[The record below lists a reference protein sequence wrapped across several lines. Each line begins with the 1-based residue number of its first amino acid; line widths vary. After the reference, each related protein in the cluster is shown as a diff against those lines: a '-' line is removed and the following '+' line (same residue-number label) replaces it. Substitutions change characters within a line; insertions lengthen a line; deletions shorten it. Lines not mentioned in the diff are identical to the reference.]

1 MRVLFFLFSV
11 LVASLLLLPLT
22 VASPGRENAM
32 SDAVFSVSSETE
44 TASLPDSDAPQTEEV
59 TETAASA
66 APVPETEAPEPVFL
80 ALSAAGGE
88 QTAPKEQ
95 PCAKEQ
101 PSTEE
106 QPSFKEFPSV
116 REPSSFDK
124 RIMTVTLGGT
134 EKQISL
140 HDYLVGAVL
149 GELPAYFSKEAK
161 KAQAVA
167 ARTYL
172 LYREAHGFA
181 LTGDGAVCTAYLSPE
196 DAEERLGSC
205 AESAIEEAE
214 EAVSS
219 TDGEV
224 LCYDG
229 DIACTMYHAMSWQ
242 YTEDASHI
250 FPNALPYL
258 ISVPSPEDASLAG
271 MTTAVSFSAEELK
284 RLLSIDTVFP
294 VKIKE
299 NPSGRAESVTFG
311 ETAFDGGEVR
321 RLLGLRSTA
330 VTIETQN
337 EDSVTLTVRGYGHGV
352 GMSQQGA
359 QAMAISGSTHREILA
374 HYYPGTTLV
383 RMENET

>member
-32 SDAVFSVSSETE
+32 SDAVFSVCAETE
-44 TASLPDSDAPQTEEV
+44 TASVQDSAAPQTEKTP
-59 TETAASA
+59 TEAVSDIL
-66 APVPETEAPEPVFL
+66 VPETEAPEPVL
-80 ALSAAGGE
+80 IDLSAVGE
-88 QTAPKEQ
+88 GQH
-95 PCAKEQ
+95 
-101 PSTEE
+101 
-106 QPSFKEFPSV
+106 
-116 REPSSFDK
+116 SFDE
-124 RIMTVTLGGT
+124 RIMTVTLGGR
-134 EKQISL
+134 EEQISL

-149 GELPAYFSKEAK
+149 GELPAYFSEEAK
-161 KAQAVA
+161 KAQAIA

-196 DAEERLGSC
+196 DAEERLGSY
-205 AESAIEEAE
+205 AETAIKEAE
-214 EAVSS
+214 EAVSA

-224 LCYDG
+224 LFYDG
-229 DIACTMYHAMSWQ
+229 ETACTMYHAMSWQ
-242 YTEDASHI
+242 YTEDVSHI

-258 ISVPSPEDASLAG
+258 ISVPTPEDAALAG
-271 MTTAVSFSAEELK
+271 MTTTVSFSAEELQ
-284 RLLSIDTVFP
+284 RLLSIDTVLP

-299 NPSGRAESVTFG
+299 NPSGRAESATFG
-311 ETAFDGGEVR
+311 ETAFDGGEAR

-359 QAMAISGSTHREILA
+359 QAMALAGNTCQEILA
-374 HYYPGTTLV
+374 HYYPGTALV
-383 RMENET
+383 RMKNET

>member
-22 VASPGRENAM
+22 VASPGRESAP
-32 SDAVFSVSSETE
+32 SDAVFSACEETE
-44 TASLPDSDAPQTEEV
+44 AVSVPDPVAPETEKV
-59 TETAASA
+59 TETVTSA
-66 APVPETEAPEPVFL
+66 APVQETEAPEPVFL
-80 ALSAAGGE
+80 AMSAD
-88 QTAPKEQ
+88 K
-95 PCAKEQ
+95 KEQ
-101 PSTEE
+101 PS
-106 QPSFKEFPSV
+106 
-116 REPSSFDK
+116 FDE
-124 RIMTVTLGGT
+124 RIMTVALGGT

-140 HDYLVGAVL
+140 HDYLIGAVL

-196 DAEERLGSC
+196 DAEERLGSY
-205 AESAIEEAE
+205 AESAIKEAE

-219 TDGEV
+219 TDGGV
-224 LCYDG
+224 LFYDG
-229 DIACTMYHAMSWQ
+229 EIACTMYHAMSWQ

-258 ISVPSPEDASLAG
+258 ISVPTPEDAALAG
-271 MTTAVSFSAEELK
+271 MTTTVSFSVEELR
-284 RLLSIDTVFP
+284 RLLSLDTVLP
-294 VKIKE
+294 VKIRE

-330 VTIETQN
+330 VEIEEQDK
-337 EDSVTLTVRGYGHGV
+337 DSVTLTVRGYGHGV
-352 GMSQQGA
+352 GMSQQGT
-359 QAMAISGSTHREILA
+359 QAMAISGSTYQEILA
-374 HYYPGTTLV
+374 HYYPGTALV
-383 RMENET
+383 LMVNGT

>member
-22 VASPGRENAM
+22 VASPGRETAA
-32 SDAVFSVSSETE
+32 SDAVLSVCAETE
-44 TASLPDSDAPQTEEV
+44 TASIPASSAPETEEAPGKM
-59 TETAASA
+59 TSS
-66 APVPETEAPEPVFL
+66 APVPETEAAEPVL
-80 ALSAAGGE
+80 IDLSADE
-88 QTAPKEQ
+88 K
-95 PCAKEQ
+95 
-101 PSTEE
+101 
-106 QPSFKEFPSV
+106 
-116 REPSSFDK
+116 EPSSFDE
-124 RIMTVTLGGT
+124 RIMTVTLGGK

-149 GELPAYFSKEAK
+149 GELPAYFSPEAK

-172 LYREAHGFA
+172 LYRETHGFA

-196 DAEERLGSC
+196 DAETRLGSYWET
-205 AESAIEEAE
+205 AVKEAE

-224 LCYDG
+224 LFYDG
-229 DIACTMYHAMSWQ
+229 ETACTMYHAMSWQ
-242 YTEDASHI
+242 STEDASHI

-258 ISVPSPEDASLAG
+258 ISVPTPEDAALAG
-271 MTTAVSFSAEELK
+271 MTTTVSFSAEEL
-284 RLLSIDTVFP
+284 RHLLSIDTVLP
-294 VKIKE
+294 VRIKE

-311 ETAFDGGEVR
+311 ETAFDGGEAR

-330 VTIETQN
+330 VTVEEQN
-337 EDSVTLTVRGYGHGV
+337 ADSVTLTVRGYGHGV

-359 QAMAISGSTHREILA
+359 QAMALSGSTYREILA
-374 HYYPGTTLV
+374 HYYPETALV